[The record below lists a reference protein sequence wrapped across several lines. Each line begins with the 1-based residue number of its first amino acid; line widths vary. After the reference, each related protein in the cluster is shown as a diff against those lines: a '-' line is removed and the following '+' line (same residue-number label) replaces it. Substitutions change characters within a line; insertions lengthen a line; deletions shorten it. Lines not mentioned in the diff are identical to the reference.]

1 MKRRIAM
8 WAGVGFL
15 VACGWVLYTFVVPV
29 EFLQESLRQPAVL
42 AAAYVTCPLIFAGRH
57 FAIYFWWFPPV
68 NAATYALVGLV
79 VEGLRRTA
87 RQQLAA

>member
-15 VACGWVLYTFVVPV
+15 IACGWVLYTFVVPV
-29 EFLQESLRQPAVL
+29 EFLQTSLRQPLVL
-42 AAAYVTCPLIFAGRH
+42 AALYITCPLSYAGRYY
-57 FAIYFWWFPPV
+57 AIHYWWVPPI
-68 NAATYALVGLV
+68 NAVTYALFGLI

-87 RQQLAA
+87 RPVHC